1 VEKKFKEIAEDAEFQ
16 KIMKDIA
23 QPVMYQNAEEYRV
36 WAKQASDQY
45 AQLIKTLGIET
56 K

>member
-1 VEKKFKEIAEDAEFQ
+1 MDSLYEHHPAVVCQSADECRF
-16 KIMKDIA
+16 
-23 QPVMYQNAEEYRV
+23 